1 MEILDSLLQTYLENH
16 CEPEPEILQKIARE
30 THLKVLRPHM
40 ISGHYQGRLLSF
52 FSKLLQPKAI
62 LEIGTFTGYAT
73 ICLAEGLPENG
84 EIHTIEINPEL
95 EEMLKKNFL
104 ASGFGQKVILHIGEV
119 FNIFPIISKKI
130 FDLAFIDAD
139 KRNNYKYYE
148 LILNNI
154 RPGGLII
161 VDNILRKGKIVD
173 RQNQESDML
182 LLREFNDK
190 ITVDARVENLI
201 LPIRDGLMIIR
212 KKQL

>member
-1 MEILDSLLQTYLENH
+1 MEISAPLLQAYLETH
-16 CEPEPEILQKIARE
+16 CQPEPPLLQKIAHE

-40 ISGHYQGRLLSF
+40 ISGHYQGRVLSF

-73 ICLAEGLPENG
+73 ICLAEGLAENG
-84 EIHTIEINPEL
+84 EIHTIEVNPEL
-95 EEMLKKNFL
+95 EDMLKSNFL
-104 ASGFGQKVILHIGEV
+104 ASGFEEKIKLYIGEV
-119 FNIFPIISKKI
+119 FHIFPIISQKI
-130 FDLAFIDAD
+130 FDIAFIDAD
-139 KRNNYKYYE
+139 KRNNYEYYQ
-148 LILNNI
+148 LIFDNI

-161 VDNILRKGKIVD
+161 VDNILRKGKIL
-173 RQNQESDML
+173 QQSNQENDIR

-190 ITVDARVENLI
+190 ITADTRVENLI

>member
-1 MEILDSLLQTYLENH
+1 MEISAPLLQTYLETH
-16 CEPEPEILQKIARE
+16 CEPEPEVLSRIAHE

-84 EIHTIEINPEL
+84 EIHTIEVNPEL
-95 EEMLKKNFL
+95 EDMLKSNFL
-104 ASGFGQKVILHIGEV
+104 ASGFEEKIKLYIGEV
-119 FNIFPIISKKI
+119 FHIFPIISQKI
-130 FDLAFIDAD
+130 FDIAFIDAD
-139 KRNNYKYYE
+139 KRNNYEYYQ
-148 LILNNI
+148 LIFDNI

-161 VDNILRKGKIVD
+161 VDNILRKGKIL
-173 RQNQESDML
+173 QQSNQENDIR
-182 LLREFNDK
+182 LLREFNKK
-190 ITVDARVENLI
+190 ITADTRVENLI
-201 LPIRDGLMIIR
+201 LPIRDGLMIVR

>member
-1 MEILDSLLQTYLENH
+1 MELPDGLLQSYLESH
-16 CEPEPEILQKIARE
+16 CDPEPEILQKIARE

-52 FSKLLQPKAI
+52 FSKMLQPKLI
-62 LEIGTFTGYAT
+62 LEIGTFTGYST
-73 ICLAEGLPENG
+73 ICLAEGLAEKG
-84 EIHTIEINPEL
+84 QIDTIEVNPEL
-95 EEMLKKNFL
+95 EEMLKLNFL
-104 ASGFGQKVILHIGEV
+104 AAGFEEKINLFIGDAFDILPLLL
-119 FNIFPIISKKI
+119 NKI
-130 FDLAFIDAD
+130 YDIAFIDAD

-148 LILNNI
+148 FIIDNI

-161 VDNILRKGKIVD
+161 VDNILRKGKITD
-173 RQNQESDML
+173 PEFQEKDVV

-190 ITVDARVENLI
+190 ITADQRVENLI

>member
-1 MEILDSLLQTYLENH
+1 MEMPDSLLQTYLENH
-16 CEPEPEILQKIARE
+16 CEPEPEVLQKIAHE

-52 FSKLLQPKAI
+52 FSKLLQPKLI

-73 ICLAEGLPENG
+73 ICLAEGLAENG
-84 EIHTIEINPEL
+84 EIHTIEVNPEL
-95 EEMLKKNFL
+95 EDLLKLNFK
-104 ASGFGQKVILHIGEV
+104 AADFEEKIKLHIGEAV
-119 FNIFPIISKKI
+119 NIFSLLSNKI
-130 FDLAFIDAD
+130 FDIAFIDAD

-148 LILNNI
+148 LILDNI

-161 VDNILRKGKIVD
+161 VDNILRKGKILD
-173 RQNQESDML
+173 NDHQENDIR

-190 ITVDARVENLI
+190 ITADTRVENLI

>member
-104 ASGFGQKVILHIGEV
+104 ASGFEEKVILYIGEV

>member
-1 MEILDSLLQTYLENH
+1 MEILDALLQTYLENH
-16 CEPEPEILQKIARE
+16 CEPEPEVLQKIAHE
-30 THLKVLRPHM
+30 TYLKVLRPQM

-52 FSKLLQPKAI
+52 FSKLIQPKAI

-73 ICLAEGLPENG
+73 ICLAEGLAENG
-84 EIHTIEINPEL
+84 EIDTIEINQEL

-104 ASGFGQKVILHIGEV
+104 ASGCGEKVILHIGEV
-119 FNIFPIISKKI
+119 FNIFPTISQKI

-139 KRNNYKYYE
+139 KKNNYNYYE

-161 VDNILRKGKIVD
+161 VDNILRKGKILD
-173 RQNQESDML
+173 NSNQDNDLQL
-182 LLREFNDK
+182 LLEFNDK
-190 ITVDARVENLI
+190 ITVDTRVENLI

>member
-1 MEILDSLLQTYLENH
+1 MELPDGLLQSYLESH
-16 CEPEPEILQKIARE
+16 CEPEPGILKKIAHE

-52 FSKLLQPKAI
+52 FSKLINPKAI

-73 ICLAEGLPENG
+73 ICLAEGLVENG
-84 EIHTIEINPEL
+84 EIDTIEVNPEL
-95 EEMLKKNFL
+95 EDMLRKNFL
-104 ASGFGQKVILHIGEV
+104 ASGFVEKIKLHIGEA
-119 FNIFPIISKKI
+119 FNIFSLLSHKMYDI
-130 FDLAFIDAD
+130 AFIDAD

-148 LILNNI
+148 LILDNI
-154 RPGGLII
+154 RPGGLIL
-161 VDNILRKGKIVD
+161 VDNILRKGKILE
-173 RQNQESDML
+173 QNSQENDIR

-190 ITVDARVENLI
+190 ITADTRVENLI

>member
-1 MEILDSLLQTYLENH
+1 MEMPDTLLQTYLENH
-16 CEPEPEILQKIARE
+16 CEPEPEILKKIARE

-52 FSKLLQPKAI
+52 FSKLLQPKFI

-73 ICLAEGLPENG
+73 ICLAEGLAENG
-84 EIHTIEINPEL
+84 QIDTIEVNPEL
-95 EEMLKKNFL
+95 EDLLKSNFK
-104 ASGFGQKVILHIGEV
+104 AAGFEEKINLFIGEAFDILPV
-119 FNIFPIISKKI
+119 LLHKI
-130 FDLAFIDAD
+130 YDIAFIDAD

-148 LILNNI
+148 LILDNI

-161 VDNILRKGKIVD
+161 VDNILRKGKITD
-173 RQNQESDML
+173 PDLQEKDVV

-190 ITVDARVENLI
+190 ITDDSRVENLI

>member
-1 MEILDSLLQTYLENH
+1 MELPDGLLQSYLESH
-16 CEPEPEILQKIARE
+16 CEPEPEILKKIVYE

-52 FSKLLQPKAI
+52 FSKLLQPKLI
-62 LEIGTFTGYAT
+62 LEIGTFTGYST
-73 ICLAEGLPENG
+73 ICLAEGLAENG
-84 EIHTIEINPEL
+84 QIDTIEVNPEL
-95 EEMLKKNFL
+95 EDLLKSNFK
-104 ASGFGQKVILHIGEV
+104 ATGFEEKINLFIGEAFDILPV
-119 FNIFPIISKKI
+119 LLHKI
-130 FDLAFIDAD
+130 YDIAFIDAD

-148 LILNNI
+148 LILDNI

-161 VDNILRKGKIVD
+161 VDNILRKGKITNPDLHEKDVI
-173 RQNQESDML
+173 

-190 ITVDARVENLI
+190 ITADSRVENLI

>member
-1 MEILDSLLQTYLENH
+1 MEILDALLQPYLENH
-16 CEPEPEILQKIARE
+16 CEPEPEVLQQIARE

-52 FSKLLQPKAI
+52 FSKLIQPKAI

-73 ICLAEGLPENG
+73 ICLAEGLAENG
-84 EIHTIEINPEL
+84 KIDTIEVNPEL
-95 EEMLKKNFL
+95 EEMLKKNFS
-104 ASGFGQKVILHIGEV
+104 ASGFAEKVILHIGEV
-119 FNIFPIISKKI
+119 FNIFPIISQKI

-139 KRNNYKYYE
+139 KRNNYNYYE

-161 VDNILRKGKIVD
+161 VDNILRKGKILD
-173 RQNQESDML
+173 NNLQENDIR

-190 ITVDARVENLI
+190 ITVDTRVENLI

>member
-1 MEILDSLLQTYLENH
+1 MELPDGLLQSYLESH
-16 CEPEPEILQKIARE
+16 CEPEPEILKKIAYE

-52 FSKLLQPKAI
+52 FSKLINPKAI

-73 ICLAEGLPENG
+73 ICLAEGLAENG
-84 EIHTIEINPEL
+84 EIDTIEVNPEL
-95 EEMLKKNFL
+95 EDMLRKNFL
-104 ASGFGQKVILHIGEV
+104 ASGFVEKINLHIGEAI
-119 FNIFPIISKKI
+119 NIFFLLSHKMYDI
-130 FDLAFIDAD
+130 AFIDAD

-148 LILNNI
+148 LLLDNI
-154 RPGGLII
+154 RPGGLIL
-161 VDNILRKGKIVD
+161 VDNILRKGKILD
-173 RQNQESDML
+173 NNHQENDIR

>member
-1 MEILDSLLQTYLENH
+1 MEMPDSLLQTYLENH
-16 CEPEPEILQKIARE
+16 CEPEPDILQKIAHE

-52 FSKLLQPKAI
+52 FSKLLQPKLI
-62 LEIGTFTGYAT
+62 LEIGTFTGYST
-73 ICLAEGLPENG
+73 ICLAEGLAANG
-84 EIHTIEINPEL
+84 KIDTIEANPEL
-95 EEMLKKNFL
+95 EDMLKSNFL
-104 ASGFGQKVILHIGEV
+104 ASGYVNKINLFIGEA
-119 FNIFPIISKKI
+119 FDIFPLLSDKI
-130 FDLAFIDAD
+130 YDIAFIDAD

-148 LILNNI
+148 FIVDNI

-161 VDNILRKGKIVD
+161 VDNIIRKGKIAD
-173 RQNQESDML
+173 PEFQEKDVI

-190 ITVDARVENLI
+190 ITADSRVENLI

>member
-1 MEILDSLLQTYLENH
+1 MEIPDGLLQTYLENH

-52 FSKLLQPKAI
+52 FSKLLQPRAI

-73 ICLAEGLPENG
+73 ICLAEGLAENG
-84 EIHTIEINPEL
+84 EIDTIEINPEL
-95 EEMLKKNFL
+95 EDLLKKNFS
-104 ASGFGQKVILHIGEV
+104 ASGFVDKIKLHIGEA
-119 FNIFPIISKKI
+119 FHIFPLLSHKI
-130 FDLAFIDAD
+130 YDIAFIDAD

-148 LILNNI
+148 LILDNI
-154 RPGGLII
+154 RPGGLIL
-161 VDNILRKGKIVD
+161 VDNILRKGKILD
-173 RQNQESDML
+173 NSQQENDIR

-190 ITVDARVENLI
+190 ITVDARIEKLI

>member
-1 MEILDSLLQTYLENH
+1 MEMLDGLLQTYLENH
-16 CEPEPEILQKIARE
+16 CEPEPVILQKIARQ

-73 ICLAEGLPENG
+73 ICLAEGLAENG
-84 EIHTIEINPEL
+84 EIDTIEVDPEL
-95 EEMLKKNFL
+95 EDLLKSNFL
-104 ASGFGQKVILHIGEV
+104 ASGYVNKIKLYIGET
-119 FNIFPIISKKI
+119 FDIFPVLSHKI
-130 FDLAFIDAD
+130 YDIAFIDAD

-148 LILNNI
+148 LILDNI

-161 VDNILRKGKIVD
+161 VDNILRKGKIAD
-173 RQNQESDML
+173 NSFHEKDMQ
-182 LLREFNDK
+182 LLRDFNDK
-190 ITVDARVENLI
+190 ITADLRVENLI
-201 LPIRDGLMIIR
+201 LPVRDGLMIIR

>member
-1 MEILDSLLQTYLENH
+1 MEILDASLQTYLENH
-16 CEPEPEILQKIARE
+16 CGPEPEILQKIARE
-30 THLKVLRPHM
+30 TYLKVLRPHM

-52 FSKLLQPKAI
+52 LSKLLQPKLI

-73 ICLAEGLPENG
+73 ICLAEGLAENG
-84 EIHTIEINPEL
+84 EIHTIEVNPEL
-95 EEMLKKNFL
+95 EEMLKKNFS
-104 ASGFGQKVILHIGEV
+104 ASGFAEKVILHIGEV
-119 FNIFPIISKKI
+119 FNIFPIISEKI

-173 RQNQESDML
+173 QQNQENDIR
-182 LLREFNDK
+182 LLREFNDR
-190 ITVDARVENLI
+190 ITVDTRVENFI
-201 LPIRDGLMIIR
+201 LPVRDGLMIIQ

>member
-1 MEILDSLLQTYLENH
+1 MELPDGLLQTYLENH
-16 CEPEPEILQKIARE
+16 CEPEPPVLQKIAHE

-73 ICLAEGLPENG
+73 ICLAEGLAENG
-84 EIHTIEINPEL
+84 EIDTIEVNPEL
-95 EEMLKKNFL
+95 EEMLKTNFST
-104 ASGFGQKVILHIGEV
+104 SGFVDKINLYIGEA
-119 FNIFPIISKKI
+119 FNIFPLLSHKI
-130 FDLAFIDAD
+130 YDIAFIDAD

-148 LILNNI
+148 LILDNI
-154 RPGGLII
+154 RPGGLIL
-161 VDNILRKGKIVD
+161 VDNILRKGKILD
-173 RQNQESDML
+173 NKHQENDIR